1 MRRPACF
8 LDRDGTLTEERGYTR
23 APDDVVLLPGAGPAV
38 RLLNARGVA
47 AVVITNQS
55 GVGRGYFTL
64 EDLRA
69 QHERL
74 RSLLAGEGAV
84 LDGIYA
90 CPHHPDDDCACR
102 KPRTLLLERA
112 AGDLDLDLGRS
123 WSIGDREADVSLG
136 VKGAA
141 GGVLVRTGY
150 GEAAVVAERRGA
162 LVGAAVFPDVLAAVA
177 HLLGSVWAGWEAG
190 ERG

>member
-1 MRRPACF
+1 MSRPACF
-8 LDRDGTLTEERGYTR
+8 LDRDGTLTEERGYARTTE
-23 APDDVVLLPGAGPAV
+23 DVVLLPGAAPAV
-38 RLLNARGVA
+38 RLLNERRVA

-69 QHERL
+69 QHEKL

-90 CPHHPDDDCACR
+90 CPHHPDDHCACR

-112 AGDLDLDLGRS
+112 ARDLDLDLGRS
-123 WSIGDREADVSLG
+123 WAIGDRAEDVSLG
-136 VKGAA
+136 VEGAA

-150 GEAAVVAERRGA
+150 GDEAVTAGRAGA
-162 LVGAAVFPDVLAAVA
+162 LIGAAVFPDVLAAVT
-177 HLLGSVWAGWEAG
+177 HLLGSVWVERESG
-190 ERG
+190 EGR